1 MVKKLALEIG
11 EALLKKGIK
20 SYNVGYGTK
29 KQVIDKI
36 TGKKRNV
43 LRSLERDPEDL
54 VILQPSGKKVKRKD
68 ARYVTGKGGRILY
81 VDEVTKD
88 KHIKEVIIPELK
100 RLKKDLPSGKAR
112 NIKRDILTRHINK
125 KLTEEGFGDKTINKH
140 SVGRHANKILG
151 KPTKSPIGRRKTKAS
166 EMAKKSLL
174 EFLRTK
180 GEYPVKRGKVVT
192 TRELMEDPIF
202 QKISPSGAPGSVEA
216 LINRIRRAKG
226 LERDLSMGVE
236 KNIAGLTRGKS
247 NKPVSGIL
255 KHVLQESYFNPRLK
269 KMLLNAMHPRIRKI
283 AKNNDKAFIE
293 GLHEIIFPART
304 QATPPTHANVFN
316 RNRVHYGAELR
327 LRRLGKVLKDRDLN
341 PDEEMS
347 IFMEMSGIEDDM
359 IKLGLQSE
367 IDGVVYGQ
375 AYAKGADKLWKY
387 ILPIMRDL
395 KKSYPLKELPM
406 PGSGRMR
413 RPPKFKEKGF
423 QAGGLVGIGSKI
435 LAKLAKKLSEKEMK
449 MILGSLWKG
458 VDPKQS
464 GRYKVWDKRRWG
476 PGYKWPWK
484 KSRIR
489 GPEMKKSHYASLS
502 DQAKDDLRK
511 RYRKKIDEY
520 IKRKREDEEFYKH
533 SEFWPN
539 WPKKD

>member
-1 MVKKLALEIG
+1 MVKKLALGIG
-11 EALLKKGIK
+11 EALLKKVI
-20 SYNVGYGTK
+20 SRAHNIGYGVKSKVHPTRGTRTK
-29 KQVIDKI
+29 V
-36 TGKKRNV
+36 TP
-43 LRSLERDPEDL
+43 SLERDPEQL
-54 VILQPSGKKVKRKD
+54 VVLQPSGKKIKRKD
-68 ARYVTGKGGRILY
+68 AIAGKGGRVIILPNSGRALY
-81 VDEVTKD
+81 MDPIKRD
-88 KHIKEVIIPELK
+88 KHIDEVITPELK
-100 RLKKDLPSGKAR
+100 KLKKKLPPGKAR
-112 NIKRDILTRHINK
+112 NIKRDILQRYLNK
-125 KLTEEGFGDKTINKH
+125 KLIGAGYPNKTL
-140 SVGRHANKILG
+140 STTRQVGLHANRVLG
-151 KPTKSPIGRRKTKAS
+151 TPTVKTPFGKRRTKAS
-166 EMAKKSLL
+166 EEAKKSLL
-174 EFLRTK
+174 KFLRTK

-192 TRELMEDPIF
+192 TAELMQDPVF
-202 QKISPSGAPGSVEA
+202 QKISPSGAPGSVES
-216 LINRIRRAKG
+216 LINRIRSEKK
-226 LERDLSMGVE
+226 LLRDQSLGVE
-236 KNIAGLTRGKS
+236 KNPAGLTRGRA
-247 NKPVSGIL
+247 NKTPEGIL
-255 KHVLQESYFNPRLK
+255 KYVLQESYFNPRLK

-283 AKNNDKAFIE
+283 AKDNDRAFIE

-327 LRRLGKVLKDRDLN
+327 LRRLNKVVKERDIT

-347 IFMEMSGIEDDM
+347 IFMEMAGIEDDM

-375 AYAKGADKLWKY
+375 AYAKGVDKLWKY

-406 PGSGRMR
+406 PGSGRMK

-435 LAKLAKKLSEKEMK
+435 LARLAKKLSEKEMK

-464 GRYKVWDKRRWG
+464 GRYKVWDKKRWG

-489 GPEMKKSHYASLS
+489 GPGIKKSHYASLS
-502 DQAKDDLRK
+502 DQAKEDLRK
-511 RYRKKIDEY
+511 RYAKRLAEYIARKK
-520 IKRKREDEEFYKH
+520 RGQ
-533 SEFWPN
+533 
-539 WPKKD
+539 